1 MGNWMFFWYW
11 VILDKG
17 PLNGLLLLLC
27 LIWNLAELLE
37 YAKGPTGL
45 YLRLTTMNLTV
56 GGEIS
61 HWEWGLDASACTW
74 LQHVHWHRQLWGT
87 GARAPLDSSGLI
99 FLLNFIA
106 AQSLTATCAVASP
119 NIFVFC
125 DSSCDSSVAATR
137 TVFSVLFHVMLCAT
151 KKFCVVL
158 SPPLTPD
165 PGDATEHVHCSCV
178 VRQNPVQLRGAVD
191 EGAQVHADQP
201 EVGSCVGLFAV
212 CQQIVCDGAPQCSAW
227 KLCLTVADRCK
238 YRPLFM
244 YNEVLVWLSVCSKSQ
259 MISVWSSWCHW
270 HPVISCFIRIQIG
283 LTFLV
288 PTYPG
293 CPGKEAIKWVPV
305 CLLMYNIL
313 IRGVAKG
320 L

>member
-17 PLNGLLLLLC
+17 PLNGLLLC

-158 SPPLTPD
+158 SPPPHTRSWRRHWACSLFLCGSAESSSTPRSS
-165 PGDATEHVHCSCV
+165 GRRRSSSCWPTWSGV
-178 VRQNPVQLRGAVD
+178 LRGSLRSLPTNSLWWCAAVFR
-191 EGAQVHADQP
+191 V
-201 EVGSCVGLFAV
+201 
-212 CQQIVCDGAPQCSAW
+212 
-227 KLCLTVADRCK
+227 
-238 YRPLFM
+238 
-244 YNEVLVWLSVCSKSQ
+244 
-259 MISVWSSWCHW
+259 
-270 HPVISCFIRIQIG
+270 
-283 LTFLV
+283 
-288 PTYPG
+288 
-293 CPGKEAIKWVPV
+293 EA
-305 CLLMYNIL
+305 LLNCCRSL
-313 IRGVAKG
+313 
-320 L
+320 